1 MANSGIFDSYAKHWL
16 FDCVYSLIEKDYIEI
31 ARKSHSFKEEDI
43 ESRAKENLALLGG
56 ISGHEYNISAT

>member
-1 MANSGIFDSYAKHWL
+1 MTVHKISEQKLNYH
-16 FDCVYSLIEKDYIEI
+16 EKDYIEI

>member
-1 MANSGIFDSYAKHWL
+1 MINYVGNQ
-16 FDCVYSLIEKDYIEI
+16 YSVPTEYLG
-31 ARKSHSFKEEDI
+31 KSHSFKEEDI